1 MTAQRK
7 PPVKAASLNTRLTW
21 GCLCEYGVFAEY
33 VSNDTRKHTRNK
45 TSLNKFIGIEVRS
58 IYFSNN
64 LDAGEPVML
73 NQIRRT
79 RWQALCD
86 RHGSEKHMR
95 TAKPLNC
102 WLRVLCSKHSPK
114 SIRVNTNAN

>member
-1 MTAQRK
+1 MTTQRK
-7 PPVKAASLNTRLTW
+7 TAPESGLSITRLTE
-21 GCLCEYGVFAEY
+21 GVAASYGVFAEY
-33 VSNDTRKHTRNK
+33 VSNDTRKHTRNEIR
-45 TSLNKFIGIEVRS
+45 LRKFIGNEVRS
-58 IYFSNN
+58 TFFSSS
-64 LDAGEPVML
+64 LDAGEPAML

-86 RHGSEKHMR
+86 RHGSEKHKR

-114 SIRVNTNAN
+114 SIRVNNQC